1 MYYKQYGDTGM
12 RVSAVGFGTMRYSDE
27 DVQAGR
33 YEKCAEVV
41 QYAYQ
46 KGINYF
52 DTAPFYCRDKS
63 EMITGMALSCFKR
76 DSYFLSSKT
85 NFGAVGSPV
94 SRDGFLKRLE
104 TTLTR
109 LKTDYLDFY
118 HLWCMLTPE
127 DFEKQCAAL
136 YPFFEEAKR
145 EGIIRNIVCSVHLQG
160 EDIRSVV
167 ETGKFKGLLLGY
179 NALNYQ
185 FRQIGLEAA
194 YQNKMGVVVMNPL
207 GGGLI
212 AQNPETFSYLCRDD
226 GLTAAQAALR
236 FVASHKE
243 VTVTLAGCTT
253 KEHVDDA
260 VKAVENLEELP
271 ARKVCEAYETAGKV
285 SLNNLCTSCGY
296 CNHCPKEIPTP
307 KLMDAYNHK
316 ILTGD
321 FNMIRFRLADHW
333 DIPMDWAEKCVACGR
348 CEKLCTQHLP
358 IIGRLLEIAE
368 LSRKGAAQ

>member
-1 MYYKQYGDTGM
+1 MYYKQYGNTNM

-27 DVQAGR
+27 DIEAGR

-41 QYAYQ
+41 QYAYE

-63 EMITGMALSCFKR
+63 EIITGMALSCFKR

-94 SRDGFLKRLE
+94 NRDNFFKRLE
-104 TTLTR
+104 TSLTR
-109 LKTDYLDFY
+109 LKTGYLDFY
-118 HLWCMLTPE
+118 HLWCMLTPA
-127 DFEKQCAAL
+127 DFEKQCGAL
-136 YPFFEEAKR
+136 YSFFEEAKR
-145 EGIIRNIVCSVHLQG
+145 EGMIRNIVCSVHLQG
-160 EDIRSVV
+160 DDIQAVV

-185 FRQIGLEAA
+185 FRQSGIEAA
-194 YQNKMGVVVMNPL
+194 YRNGMGVVVMNPL

-212 AQNPETFSYLCRDD
+212 PQNPDTFSYLCGDSE
-226 GLTAAQAALR
+226 LTVAQAALR
-236 FVASHKE
+236 FVASHE
-243 VTVTLAGCTT
+243 EITVTLAGCTT
-253 KEHVDDA
+253 KKHVDDA
-260 VKAVENLEELP
+260 VKAVENLKERP
-271 ARKVCEAYETAGKV
+271 AREVCETYEKADGV
-285 SLNNLCTSCGY
+285 SLNDLCTSCGY
-296 CNHCPKEIPTP
+296 CNHCPVEIPIP

-321 FNMIRFRLADHW
+321 FNMIPFRLADHW
-333 DIPMDWAEKCVACGR
+333 DIPISWAEKCVACGK
-348 CEKLCTQHLP
+348 CERLCTQHLP
-358 IIGRLLEIAE
+358 IINRFREIVE